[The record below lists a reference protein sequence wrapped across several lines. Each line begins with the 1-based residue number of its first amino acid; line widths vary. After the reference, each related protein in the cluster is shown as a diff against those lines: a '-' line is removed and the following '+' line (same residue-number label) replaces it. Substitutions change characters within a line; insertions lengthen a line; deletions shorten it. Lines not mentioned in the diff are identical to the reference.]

1 MAAAQ
6 AELAI
11 ERVCTAEARG
21 LIQARNTKISRLD
34 KRLNALKTASHARTV
49 LLTAEKV
56 RNAKLEATLR
66 HFKRHMEE
74 RESTLEDKELS
85 IFNLRRKNVTL
96 DNFRFV
102 LDHRVQ
108 QLVEERGP
116 ITRHVEGLE
125 THITAMYDELE
136 ADYYEKKKKRQLL
149 NSKDSKIMS
158 LGQGTATLRGLLR
171 ERDAYI
177 ASFKRML
184 STLVEF
190 TTPKDLEGAV
200 KNAYF
205 KYIRDEESQ
214 DRLKA
219 VKPYLSGQEYE
230 CGNSFE
236 EHQGFRQAHARG
248 LSNALVE
255 AHSQRIR
262 AQKATESSKHRRCV
276 ERDNAQRR
284 QRARLGTSL
293 FTFFLHQPSIRR
305 KLTLN
310 CRMQFAKRRKFVTC
324 TRCQSFATS
333 CEGPRRKKASRG
345 TSVAENC
352 AISCPSYT
360 WQKSNYVRPESSAL
374 CS

>member
-11 ERVCTAEARG
+11 ERECTAEARG

-34 KRLNALKTASHARTV
+34 KRLDALKTASHARNV

-85 IFNLRRKNVTL
+85 ILNLRRKNVTL
-96 DNFRFV
+96 DNFRLV

-108 QLVEERGP
+108 RLVQERGP

-125 THITAMYDELE
+125 AHITAMYDELE
-136 ADYYEKKKKRQLL
+136 ADYYERKKRKQQL
-149 NSKDSKIMS
+149 NSKDSKVIS
-158 LGQGTATLRGLLR
+158 LGQETATLRGLLR

-184 STLVEF
+184 STLVEV
-190 TTPKDLEGAV
+190 TTPKDLEDAV
-200 KNAYF
+200 KNAYC
-205 KYIRDEESQ
+205 KYIRDEGSQ
-214 DRLKA
+214 HR
-219 VKPYLSGQEYE
+219 SS
-230 CGNSFE
+230 GNSFE
-236 EHQGFRQAHARG
+236 EHQECRQVYPYG
-248 LSNALVE
+248 LDNALVE

-262 AQKATESSKHRRCV
+262 AQKATEISEHRLWV
-276 ERDNAQRR
+276 ERGNAQRL
-284 QRARLGTSL
+284 QRARLGMSL
-293 FTFFLHQPSIRR
+293 FTFSLHQLAIRR

-310 CRMQFAKRRKFVTC
+310 C
-324 TRCQSFATS
+324 
-333 CEGPRRKKASRG
+333 
-345 TSVAENC
+345 
-352 AISCPSYT
+352 
-360 WQKSNYVRPESSAL
+360 
-374 CS
+374 